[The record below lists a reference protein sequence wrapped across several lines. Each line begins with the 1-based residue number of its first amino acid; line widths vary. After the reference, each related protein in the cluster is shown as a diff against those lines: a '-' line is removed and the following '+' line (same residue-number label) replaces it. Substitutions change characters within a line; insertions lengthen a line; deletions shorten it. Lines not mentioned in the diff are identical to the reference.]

1 MGGEPPLAYIPD
13 MTMQKLLRRTAVEL
27 YVRGS
32 VDLAREALA
41 EASNY
46 PEADELPDPPE
57 TPEWQT
63 DWKLGTSD
71 FDSDL
76 GVPPY
81 DHPRPQVKSE

>member
-1 MGGEPPLAYIPD
+1 MS
-13 MTMQKLLRRTAVEL
+13 MNRLLRRTAVEL

-32 VDLAREALA
+32 AELARAALA
-41 EASNY
+41 EAANY

-57 TPEWQT
+57 TPEWEM

-71 FDSDL
+71 FGSDL

-81 DHPRPQVKSE
+81 DREKYDEEAD

>member
-1 MGGEPPLAYIPD
+1 
-13 MTMQKLLRRTAVEL
+13 MTIRKLLRRTAVEL

-32 VDLAREALA
+32 TQLAREVLVT
-41 EASNY
+41 ASDY

-71 FDSDL
+71 FESDL

-81 DHPRPQVKSE
+81 DHPRPRVQSE